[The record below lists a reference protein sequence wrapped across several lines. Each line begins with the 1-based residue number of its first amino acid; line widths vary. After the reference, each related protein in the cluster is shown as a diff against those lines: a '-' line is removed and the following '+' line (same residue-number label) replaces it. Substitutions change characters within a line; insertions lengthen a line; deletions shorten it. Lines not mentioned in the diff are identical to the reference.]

1 MWAFTSINSFIRIYR
16 FLKKKKL
23 CVNVWFKSHSN
34 VQEQENIDE
43 QQYLNLVRDI
53 IETGTREIGRNGS
66 TLVKFGNMMKYDL
79 KGGTLPVLT
88 TKKVA
93 IKTCI
98 QELFWFI
105 RGSTSND
112 ELNKMNV
119 KIWNDNSTREFLD
132 SRGLTGRKEGD
143 LGPVYGF
150 QWRFFNAPYN
160 DCKTDYTG
168 KGKDQLQQIIN
179 DLKNPKT
186 RTSRRHI
193 LTAWNPA
200 QLDEM
205 ALPPCH
211 MICQFH
217 VREDKYL
224 SCALFQRSGDIGL
237 GVPFNIAS
245 YSVLTHILAHHC
257 NLEADEFVHFIG
269 NSHIYTDHIDQLKEQ
284 IKRTPKSFPKIS
296 IKHIHDNI
304 NDYCIDDIEWINE
317 YKSHDK
323 IQMTMS
329 V

>member
-1 MWAFTSINSFIRIYR
+1 MWLLRSIYHFITNRVDT
-16 FLKKKKL
+16 K
-23 CVNVWFKSHSN
+23 NWFKS
-34 VQEQENIDE
+34 QENNDE
-43 QQYLNLVRDI
+43 QQYLDLVKDV
-53 IETGTREIGRNGS
+53 IENGTIEEGRNGS

-79 KGGTLPVLT
+79 KNGTLPVLT

-112 ELNKMNV
+112 ELNEMNV
-119 KIWNDNSTREFLD
+119 KIWNGNSTREFLD
-132 SRGLTGRKEGD
+132 SRGLTERPEGD

-179 DLKNPKT
+179 DLKNPET

-217 VREDKYL
+217 VRDNKYL

-257 NLEADEFVHFIG
+257 YLEADEFVHFIG
-269 NSHIYTDHIDQLKEQ
+269 NGHIYSDHVEQLKEQ
-284 IKRTPKSFPKIS
+284 TKRVPMAFPKIN
-296 IKHIHDNI
+296 IKCRHDNI
-304 NDYCIDDIEWINE
+304 NDYCLDDIEWIDE
-317 YKSHDK
+317 YKSHGK
-323 IQMTMS
+323 IQMIMS

>member
-1 MWAFTSINSFIRIYR
+1 MWLLSVIVQFIQKQIKDNKWSEEIAY
-16 FLKKKKL
+16 
-23 CVNVWFKSHSN
+23 H
-34 VQEQENIDE
+34 DE
-43 QQYLNLVRDI
+43 QQYLHLVKDV
-53 IETGTREIGRNGS
+53 IENGTQENGRNGS
-66 TLVKFGNMMKYDL
+66 TLVKFGNMMRFDL
-79 KGGTLPVLT
+79 KNGKVPVLT

-105 RGSTSND
+105 RGSTSNS
-112 ELNKMNV
+112 ELNEMNV
-119 KIWNDNSTREFLD
+119 KIWDGNSTRDFLD
-132 SRGLTGRKEGD
+132 SRGLTDRKEGD

-150 QWRFFNAPYN
+150 QWRHFNADYI

-168 KGKDQLQQIIN
+168 KGKDQLQQIID
-179 DLKNPKT
+179 DLKNPET

-193 LTAWNPA
+193 LTAWNPS

-217 VREDKYL
+217 VRNNKYL

-245 YSVLTHILAHHC
+245 YSVLTHIIARHC
-257 NLEADEFVHFIG
+257 DLEPDEFVHFIG
-269 NSHIYTDHIDQLKEQ
+269 NGHIYTNHIEQLREQ
-284 IKRTPKSFPKIS
+284 IKRKPMEFPQIFIQRK
-296 IKHIHDNI
+296 HDNI
-304 NDYCIDDIEWINE
+304 NDYNMSDILWINE
-317 YKSHDK
+317 YTSHGK
-323 IQMTMS
+323 IEMKMS

>member
-1 MWAFTSINSFIRIYR
+1 MWLLSVIIQFIQKQIKNNKWSEEIAY
-16 FLKKKKL
+16 
-23 CVNVWFKSHSN
+23 H
-34 VQEQENIDE
+34 DE
-43 QQYLNLVRDI
+43 QQYLDLVKDV
-53 IETGTREIGRNGS
+53 IENGTQENGRNGS
-66 TLVKFGNMMKYDL
+66 TLVKFGNMMRFDL
-79 KGGTLPVLT
+79 KNGKVPVLT

-105 RGSTSND
+105 RGSTSNS
-112 ELNKMNV
+112 ELNEMNV
-119 KIWNDNSTREFLD
+119 KIWDGNSTREYLD
-132 SRGLTGRKEGD
+132 SRGLTDRQEGD

-150 QWRFFNAPYN
+150 QWRHFNAEYV

-168 KGKDQLQQIIN
+168 KGKDQLQQIID
-179 DLKNPKT
+179 DLKNPET

-193 LTAWNPA
+193 LTAWNPS

-217 VREDKYL
+217 VRNNKYL

-245 YSVLTHILAHHC
+245 YSVLTHIIARHC
-257 NLEADEFVHFIG
+257 DLEPDEFVHFIG
-269 NSHIYTDHIDQLKEQ
+269 NGHIYTNHIEQLREQ
-284 IKRTPKSFPKIS
+284 IKRKPMEFPQIFIQRKRE
-296 IKHIHDNI
+296 NI
-304 NDYCIDDIEWINE
+304 NDYNMNDILWISE
-317 YKSHDK
+317 YTSHGK
-323 IQMTMS
+323 IEMKMS

>member
-1 MWAFTSINSFIRIYR
+1 MWIFTIIYL
-16 FLKKKKL
+16 FLKNQIDN
-23 CVNVWFKSHSN
+23 NVWFKFI
-34 VQEQENIDE
+34 ENKDE
-43 QQYLNLVRDI
+43 QQYLDLVKDV
-53 IETGTREIGRNGS
+53 IENGTPEIGRNGS

-79 KGGTLPVLT
+79 KNGTLPVLT

-119 KIWNDNSTREFLD
+119 KIWNGNSTREFLD
-132 SRGLTGRKEGD
+132 GRGLADRPEGD

-150 QWRFFNAPYN
+150 QWRFFNAPYT

-168 KGKDQLQQIIN
+168 KGKDQLQQIIDN
-179 DLKNPKT
+179 LKNKET

-193 LTAWNPA
+193 LTAWNPV

-257 NLEADEFVHFIG
+257 DLEADEFVHFIG
-269 NSHIYTDHIDQLKEQ
+269 NGHIYTEHIAQLREQ
-284 IKRTPKSFPKIS
+284 IKRRPKLFPKIN
-296 IKHIHDNI
+296 IQRRHDDI
-304 NDYCIDDIEWINE
+304 NDYCMDDIEWINE
-317 YKSHDK
+317 YKSHGK
-323 IQMTMS
+323 LPMKMS

>member
-1 MWAFTSINSFIRIYR
+1 MWLLSVIIQFIQKQIKDNKWSEEIAY
-16 FLKKKKL
+16 
-23 CVNVWFKSHSN
+23 H
-34 VQEQENIDE
+34 DE
-43 QQYLNLVRDI
+43 QQYLDLVKDV
-53 IETGTREIGRNGS
+53 IENGTQENGRNGS
-66 TLVKFGNMMKYDL
+66 TLVKFGNMMRFDL
-79 KGGTLPVLT
+79 KNGKVPVLT

-105 RGSTSND
+105 RGSTSNS
-112 ELNKMNV
+112 ELNEMNV
-119 KIWNDNSTREFLD
+119 KIWDGNSTREYLD
-132 SRGLTGRKEGD
+132 SRGLTDRQEGD

-150 QWRFFNAPYN
+150 QWRHFNAEYV

-168 KGKDQLQQIIN
+168 KGKDQLQQIID
-179 DLKNPKT
+179 DLKNPET

-193 LTAWNPA
+193 LTAWNPS

-217 VREDKYL
+217 VRNNKYL

-245 YSVLTHILAHHC
+245 YSVLTHIIARHC
-257 NLEADEFVHFIG
+257 DLEPDEFVHFIG
-269 NSHIYTDHIDQLKEQ
+269 NGHIYTNHIEQLREQ
-284 IKRTPKSFPKIS
+284 IKRKPMEFPQIFIQRKRE
-296 IKHIHDNI
+296 NI
-304 NDYCIDDIEWINE
+304 NDYNMNDILWISE
-317 YKSHDK
+317 YTSHGK
-323 IQMTMS
+323 IEMKMS

>member
-1 MWAFTSINSFIRIYR
+1 MWLLSVTVQFIQFIQKQIKDNKWSEEIAY
-16 FLKKKKL
+16 
-23 CVNVWFKSHSN
+23 H
-34 VQEQENIDE
+34 DE
-43 QQYLNLVRDI
+43 QQYLDLVKDV
-53 IETGTREIGRNGS
+53 IENGTQENGRNGS
-66 TLVKFGNMMKYDL
+66 TLVKFGNMMRFDL
-79 KGGTLPVLT
+79 KNGKVPVLT

-105 RGSTSND
+105 RGSTSNS
-112 ELNKMNV
+112 ELNEMNV
-119 KIWNDNSTREFLD
+119 KIWDGNSTREYLD
-132 SRGLTGRKEGD
+132 SRGLTDRQEGD

-150 QWRFFNAPYN
+150 QWRHFNAEYV

-168 KGKDQLQQIIN
+168 KGKDQLQQIID
-179 DLKNPKT
+179 DLKNPET

-193 LTAWNPA
+193 LTAWNPS

-217 VREDKYL
+217 VRNNKYL

-245 YSVLTHILAHHC
+245 YSVLTHIIARHC
-257 NLEADEFVHFIG
+257 DLEPDEFVHFIG
-269 NSHIYTDHIDQLKEQ
+269 NGHIYTNHIEQLREQ
-284 IKRTPKSFPKIS
+284 IKRKPMEFPQIFIQRKRE
-296 IKHIHDNI
+296 NI
-304 NDYCIDDIEWINE
+304 NDYNMNDILWISE
-317 YKSHDK
+317 YTSHGK
-323 IQMTMS
+323 IEMKMS